1 MKRKLMFFLM
11 LIIISFSVNAQIY
24 EDDFDIKDDT
34 SKDNTFIGSIDNLIE
49 IQISGIV
56 SKDIPSVAKAGE
68 TVKLIGILEEKKNS
82 YSIVANVKGAN
93 KTFSVKYIDRI
104 DLKYTNPREFWV
116 YKMLN
121 FNLDYFTSE
130 MQYDIRKEVADES
143 LEYQRN
149 VHEYNWALEDDYL
162 ESYLHQLLYKLYPQ
176 KIDSRR
182 HEQLKATI
190 IKNHQ
195 PNAYIFAN
203 GALYITTGM
212 LSSINSEEEL
222 IAILAHEVAHYV
234 LDHSIYN
241 INQKAKREKRA
252 EFWTGVA
259 TAIAATADVYLAT
272 QNEYHV
278 PGVLTLGTAVAAS
291 SIASSVTERLGVQY
305 SREQEFLADE
315 CAVEIL
321 NLLRYEPT
329 SLGVALSKMKNYC
342 IINGNYTAL
351 FASGSHPSLNDRI
364 DKIKDGNKPI
374 LTSIDQNY
382 DKRMSLVNTFNA
394 QIEYETNNFENC
406 LKLVERNIKAALAT
420 EKDYLLLAKSKLRL
434 FDTEKDN
441 NEALNALNK
450 AATINVDAPLEIP
463 KQKAIVLKRLG
474 RKEEAVKAL
483 DEYITQIKE
492 IYERDE
498 WLEYRNFLID
508 EIGWSKKMKLKFKN
522 I

>member
-1 MKRKLMFFLM
+1 MFFSM
-11 LIIISFSVNAQIY
+11 LIIISYSVNAQIY
-24 EDDFDIKDDT
+24 EDDNVIQDKT
-34 SKDNTFIGSIDNLIE
+34 SINPIDNLIE
-49 IQISGIV
+49 LQISGIV
-56 SKDIPSVAKAGE
+56 SKDISSVAKAGE
-68 TVKLIGILEEKKNS
+68 EIKILGIIEEKRNS
-82 YSIVANVKGAN
+82 FSFIGNVNGSN
-93 KTFSVKYIDRI
+93 KTFSTKHIDRI
-104 DLKYTNPREFWV
+104 DLKYTNSREFWV
-116 YKMLN
+116 YKMLK
-121 FNLDYFTSE
+121 FNQDYFTND
-130 MQYDIRKEVADES
+130 MQYDLRKEVADES

-149 VHEYNWALEDDYL
+149 VYEYKWAFEDDYL
-162 ESYLHQLLYKLYPQ
+162 ESYLHQLLYKLYPE

-182 HEQLKATI
+182 YEQLKATI
-190 IKNHQ
+190 VKNHN

-203 GALYITTGM
+203 GSLYITTGM

-259 TAIAATADVYLAT
+259 TAIAATADVYMAT

-278 PGVLTLGTAVAAS
+278 PGALTLGTAVAAS

-305 SREQEFLADE
+305 SREQELLADE

-321 NLLRYEPT
+321 NLLEYEPT
-329 SLGVALSKMKNYC
+329 SLGVALTKMKDFC

-351 FASGSHPSLNDRI
+351 SASGSHPSLNDRI
-364 DKIKDGNKPI
+364 DKIKDPNKPT
-374 LTSIDQNY
+374 LTLIDQDY

-394 QIEYETNNFENC
+394 QVQYQINNFENC
-406 LKLVERNIKAALAT
+406 IKLVERNIKATVAT

-434 FDTEKDN
+434 FDTEKEN
-441 NEALNALNK
+441 NEALNALIK
-450 AATINVDAPLEIP
+450 ASTINVESPLEIP

-483 DEYITQIKE
+483 DEYIAQIKE

-498 WLEYRNFLID
+498 WLEYRSFLLD
-508 EIGWSKKMKLKFKN
+508 EIGWSMKMKFKFKN